1 MGGWWPRAWNL
12 ILAAH
17 DCDCH
22 GYSGKAHA
30 SLNVQQASQA
40 FTGLHVNM
48 YVHTQDAGHTHEA
61 QPWHMSTSQAIPLP
75 TSRPLLCCKLRLELP
90 PFLGA
95 LPNPHSSRRAQSPAA
110 ASGKSPSMLHCLHS
124 APRPTPRVC
133 PVTRGRTWSSGRSGP
148 QAQCLPSLGTGVSCA
163 KDVLPLLTE
172 EETEAQSSQAA
183 RKVQS
188 VDGKHGPTLRSLPP
202 PIPFLR
208 RRTEDEAEAPAAAA
222 MGLAASGRRRSWR
235 RPEAQ
240 AAPPAAPGG
249 PLPPCPGRAYPRWA
263 FAAVSRQD
271 PPPWC
276 SHG

>member
-148 QAQCLPSLGTGVSCA
+148 QAQCLPSLGTGVTAVRRTCCHCLQRRKPRRRAA
-163 KDVLPLLTE
+163 KQQEKCKVWTANMGPPSAPCPLPFR
-172 EETEAQSSQAA
+172 SSGGEQKT
-183 RKVQS
+183 RPRRQQ
-188 VDGKHGPTLRSLPP
+188 PP
-202 PIPFLR
+202 PWAWLR
-208 RRTEDEAEAPAAAA
+208 RGGD
-222 MGLAASGRRRSWR
+222 
-235 RPEAQ
+235 
-240 AAPPAAPGG
+240 APGG
-249 PLPPCPGRAYPRWA
+249 GRKPRPPPLPPLEALCHRAPA
-263 FAAVSRQD
+263 GLTLAGPSQQ
-271 PPPWC
+271 
-276 SHG
+276 